1 MNPPRP
7 GRPPRRRAL
16 ALVLAALSGTL
27 PSHAADPAWWT
38 SGSSAFIDPAASHST
53 GENYAPANQGQLK
66 NVAAKAAL
74 YLNSLP
80 GAGAGPAIDS
90 MIAGFA
96 HTPDDYAPAN
106 LGQLKVVAAP
116 FYARLLSLGYDTKQN
131 LIDHGYPSDWA
142 FDYPW
147 DTTTPVATS
156 ENYAPA
162 NLGQLKLAFSFD
174 LSWFDPNDVD
184 SDGLPDDWEVQHG
197 FDPRSSDGN
206 HNGTND
212 ADEDPDG
219 DGLSNLA
226 EQLFGTSPNLADTD
240 GDGINDAL
248 DDFPVV
254 SNPTQPGSFYGV
266 PFNADQ
272 DEPDYTRFVLHWD
285 ASDFGPQKYVVER
298 RIDSGDWNQLA
309 TLPAS
314 ATTYTDENL
323 LGGQNYQYRVTA
335 VKYPSGIAGPQI
347 KSIPSWTSDYAIPP
361 LKSIEW
367 KSSMALESKEGL
379 GAFPEFTSPR
389 SNPPRY
395 YLLETFD
402 FPDDHGWWFYCEHT
416 VYPDVQQIVFD
427 DHKGSTQEHSGFTM
441 SAYSLSQSWDK
452 GIFSRYESAFFSD
465 YWWSEGGTPSS
476 GTSSVDFLEGEA
488 YTPDSLPALWAG
500 NQYDPD
506 SGHID
511 YFGHAVSTNPDGNHT
526 LQSDGTWTGT
536 GVLNTSADIGG
547 FYVGEPAVVG
557 PDFVLYDYGTVSLS
571 NDYLTENFIEDVLG
585 DMSDYPSVWTK
596 VRENNWKQQ
605 SIEMPFVEEWVAWW
619 SLSAD
624 EDVLGASAVKYRVT
638 ANPSVPR
645 TLTWLEVFVP
655 DPPPSPPASYSGN
668 VTVLRARS
676 LNVTDQETTSE
687 EYTIDDALARKQ
699 NGQYY
704 LLNPT
709 ISFEPV
715 AGDDG
720 VSYDNIEDNKYPDG
734 WDRDGNAMSWKE
746 MPGGGKRIFP
756 DAQAPDDQQE
766 RNLVDV
772 MVKTGVPH
780 AKVWLKVF
788 DVDDP
793 TPEKFDVDQNT
804 HEHIVDPN
812 DQDGEHGE
820 DNAGDTGGKFAQND
834 SVTIACV
841 TDENGIAKVKEGGE
855 WKLPRLKVGMQ
866 PGFNYRVAAAFE
878 EEGFNGVSSGDKSA
892 SGYIPANSQQVA
904 GFKGAISPMLTVW
917 RRLNLEID
925 SMDKVTQPKG
935 IMDHYIFTNA
945 HWINENTLSGQWNQ
959 SFNRSPVDNDF
970 YSQGY
975 IENGGKKKKGR
986 IGLNEITSTGATF
999 YLSGGTISYPVVPE
1013 GATFEA
1019 YDDDDSIL
1027 EKLGLYPSLPRTDM
1041 HALIVHGIIPVF
1053 AQTYLEIIDAD
1064 GRNPRKIVD
1073 FALNSDLHYRDSVD
1087 FPNLAIHHDL
1097 PESTNNYWTWLV
1109 IIAYQG
1115 PASEDLDPASERDNA
1130 LLGLTSRGD
1139 WSSPYGKESCVL
1151 FETIRDSTF
1160 FGAIDSNIQT
1170 AEDRFLYKKTLS
1182 DKLFAVVAH
1191 ELGHNHSY
1199 DAHTENG
1206 ENPEDNGL
1214 MQPSPPSL
1222 SQPEAYFKPHTVSRL
1237 RGYDLW

>member
-1 MNPPRP
+1 
-7 GRPPRRRAL
+7 
-16 ALVLAALSGTL
+16 VLAALSGTL

-925 SMDKVTQPKG
+925 SMDAVTQPKG
-935 IMDHYIFTNA
+935 KYDHYTFTNA
-945 HWINENTLSGQWNQ
+945 HWVSNNTLEGTGELVNGQQ
-959 SFNRSPVDNDF
+959 SEEDEFYKGGFIQNDA
-970 YSQGY
+970 
-975 IENGGKKKKGR
+975 GKRKYA
-986 IGLNEITSTGATF
+986 ISHSTGNRNLVDFQFSNPLHT
-999 YLSGGTISYPVVPE
+999 PVIPE
-1013 GATFEA
+1013 GSTFEA
-1019 YDDDDSIL
+1019 YDDDDQFL
-1027 EKLGLYPSLPRTDM
+1027 EYLGLHPSLPRTDM
-1041 HALIVHGIIPVF
+1041 HREIVQKITPVF
-1053 AQTYLEIIDAD
+1053 SPIYLEIADAD
-1064 GRNPRKIVD
+1064 GQNSRKIVD
-1073 FALNSDLHYRDSVD
+1073 FSLYSSAVDISSPFNYFLDFDSIGSKRDLH
-1087 FPNLAIHHDL
+1087 
-1097 PESTNNYWTWLV
+1097 ESTPKYWTWLLSIV
-1109 IIAYQG
+1109 YHGPRAQDGDPDYAYL
-1115 PASEDLDPASERDNA
+1115 SS
-1130 LLGLTSRGD
+1130 LLGLTTSSRF
-1139 WSSPYGKESCVL
+1139 SSDGSPKLSGIC
-1151 FETIRDSTF
+1151 FETIRDLVFEQLTESSFHTPEQRSIQKNRL
-1160 FGAIDSNIQT
+1160 IDK
-1170 AEDRFLYKKTLS
+1170 FC
-1182 DKLFAVVAH
+1182 AVVAH
-1191 ELGHNHSY
+1191 ELGHNRTGHGHSE
-1199 DAHTENG
+1199 DGPDVVGSENT
-1206 ENPEDNGL
+1206 NGI
-1214 MQPSPPSL
+1214 MNSEPPPLGSK
-1222 SQPEAYFKPHTVSRL
+1222 EAYFKPHAVKRL
-1237 RGYDLW
+1237 REMEY